1 MMPFKIR
8 LVGHFDFAKAAALP
22 DLRGKGDRIGQHE
35 VACATRATPNSSRL
49 AFDRIV
55 L

>member
-22 DLRGKGDRIGQHE
+22 ELRGKGDRIGQHE